1 MAKETQ
7 TGRVMEGI
15 RGRIAARLLCAGDRL
30 PSVRASATSFCVSPA
45 TVVEAY
51 DRLVA
56 EGLIEAVA
64 RSGFFVSHLAG
75 APQSPA
81 ARAPQREHAID
92 PFWVSRQ
99 SLDFDNA
106 KHKPGCGWLPPEW
119 MPQNALQKALREVS
133 RDADLLIHYGT
144 TAGDPVLRR
153 QIALR
158 FAGEGLECDPD
169 QILLT
174 HSGSQAL
181 DLICRLLLKAGDTVL
196 LDDPCYFNYQA
207 LIAAHN
213 VRAVSVPFTPT
224 GPDPIR
230 FEAIVAS
237 ERPRLYI
244 TNSNLHNPTGS
255 SLNLVTAHRLP
266 GIAAAHGMVIV
277 EDDIFADF
285 APGVPTMAALDG
297 LSGVIRIGSFSKS
310 LSAALRCGYIAARP
324 EWIEA
329 LSDLQL
335 ATGFGGPSPVATG
348 AISRVLAGG
357 GFRRHMEDLRRKLT
371 RVRSDLTHRLADLG
385 IIPQGEPVGGFALW
399 CRLPEGVDSAALAR
413 RCLAQEVVIA
423 PGNVFSP
430 SQSAGAFMRCN
441 VAQTSDYALDVIGS
455 ALQAELTESRSW
467 ETA

>member
-1 MAKETQ
+1 MEGVTQ

-15 RGRIAARLLCAGDRL
+15 RSRISARLLCAGDRL
-30 PSVRASATSFCVSPA
+30 PSVRASAASFAVSPA

-64 RSGFFVSHLAG
+64 RSGFFVSPLAS

-99 SLDFDNA
+99 SLDSLDVRD
-106 KHKPGCGWLPPEW
+106 KPGCGWLPPDW
-119 MPQNALQKALREVS
+119 LPQRALQKALREVS
-133 RDADLLIHYGT
+133 RDPDLLVHYGT

-158 FAGEGLECDPD
+158 FASEGLECDPD
-169 QILLT
+169 RILLT

-181 DLICRLLLKAGDTVL
+181 DLICRLLLKPGDTVL

-207 LIAAHN
+207 LVAAHN
-213 VRAVSVPFTPT
+213 VRPVSVPFTAS
-224 GPDPIR
+224 GPDVDM
-230 FEAIVAS
+230 FEALVAT

-244 TNSNLHNPTGS
+244 TNSNLHNPTGTTLS
-255 SLNLVTAHRLP
+255 LVTAHRLP
-266 GIAAAHGMVIV
+266 SIAAAHGMVIV

-297 LSGVIRIGSFSKS
+297 LSGVIRIGSFSKT

-329 LSDLQL
+329 LTDLQL
-335 ATGFGGPSPVATG
+335 ATGFGGPSPIATG

-357 GFRRHMEDLRRKLT
+357 GYRRHMEELRRRLT
-371 RVRSDLTHRLADLG
+371 KARKALADRLEPLG
-385 IIPQGEPVGGFALW
+385 IKLGSEPAGGFTLW
-399 CRLPEGVDSAALAR
+399 CRLPEGLDSADLAR
-413 RCLAQEVVIA
+413 SCLARNVLLA

-430 SQSAGAFMRCN
+430 SQNASSFMRCN
-441 VAQTSDYALDVIGS
+441 VAQTSEHALSVIASCTKG
-455 ALQAELTESRSW
+455 A
-467 ETA
+467 TAP